1 MFIYFVCVNINK
13 FLQIIYVYI
22 YIPMHIIFIR
32 VVEIRGKAVNTDT
45 AGGVKVDGRDR
56 GEFE

>member
-1 MFIYFVCVNINK
+1 
-13 FLQIIYVYI
+13 
-22 YIPMHIIFIR
+22 MHIIFIR